1 MAETPTVNGTS
12 TDVQTYQNYI
22 GGAWRDAA
30 SGETFEDRNPA
41 RQSDLIGRFP
51 KSNAD
56 DVNAAVEA
64 ARAAYDGWRLMP
76 APQRGDI
83 LRKLGDILTER
94 KSELAHAMTRE
105 MGKPFF
111 ETKGDVQEAID
122 TAYYAATEGRRLF
135 GHTVPSELSNKFNM
149 SIRLPIGVVGVITA
163 WNFPVAVPTWK
174 MFPAVLAG
182 NTVVFKP
189 SEDAP
194 HSGMLLVKAMIDAGF
209 PEGVVNLVQGAGE
222 VGQAMVEH
230 EDVNAIT
237 FTGSTETGSK
247 IGAICGRM
255 HKRFSFEMGG
265 KNPAIVME
273 DADLDLA
280 VEGLLWG
287 AFGTTGQRCTA
298 TSRLIAHAD
307 VHDKLVEMLK
317 EKASALK
324 LGYGNDDD
332 TEMGPMINADAIAKV
347 ERYVEI
353 AKNEGATLALGGERA
368 TGDGLDDGH
377 FFQPTIFTDVTP
389 EMRVAK
395 EEVFGPFL
403 SVLKINSFDE
413 AIEVANNVPYGLSSA
428 VYTKDVARAFRAM
441 RDIEAGIT
449 YINGPT
455 IGAEAH
461 MPFGGVKGTG
471 NGHREGGWEVFDF
484 YTETKTVYVDYSGT
498 LQKAQ
503 IDNVED

>member
-1 MAETPTVNGTS
+1 MADAPFL
-12 TDVQTYQNYI
+12 NYI
-22 GGAWRDAA
+22 GGAWVPAA
-30 SGETFEDRNPA
+30 SGDTFESRNPA
-41 RQSDLIGRFP
+41 DTTDLVGVFPQSG
-51 KSNAD
+51 AD
-56 DVNAAVEA
+56 DVAQAVQA
-64 ARAAYDGWRLMP
+64 AREAFDAWRLTP
-76 APQRGDI
+76 APKRGEI
-83 LRKLGDILTER
+83 LKRVGDLMTER
-94 KSELAHAMTRE
+94 KAEIARAMTRE

-122 TAYYAATEGRRLF
+122 TAYYAMTMGRQLF
-135 GHTVPSELSNKFNM
+135 GHTVPSEMNDKFNM
-149 SIRLPIGVVGVITA
+149 TVRRPIGVCGLITA

-174 MFPAVLAG
+174 MFPALLAG

-194 HSGMLLVKAMIDAGF
+194 NSGMLLVKAMIDAGF
-209 PEGVVNLVQGAGE
+209 PDGVVNLVQGAGE
-222 VGQAMVEH
+222 VGQAIVEH
-230 EDVNAIT
+230 EGTNVIT

-247 IGAICGRM
+247 IGEVCGRM

-265 KNPAIVME
+265 KNPMIVME

-298 TSRLIAHAD
+298 TSRLIAHED
-307 VHDKLVEMLK
+307 IHDRLVDMLK
-317 EKASALK
+317 ERAADLK

-332 TEMGPMINADAIAKV
+332 TEMGPMINKRAIEKV
-347 ERYVEI
+347 ERYVQI
-353 AKNEGATLALGGERA
+353 AKDEGATLTLGGERA
-368 TGDGLDDGH
+368 TGDGLDDGN

-403 SVLKINSFDE
+403 SVLKIKSFDE